1 MVGAMVVAAMFVAP
15 MFWATVEDAVN
26 DAGEGVG
33 TLAGVI
39 GTGRMLGAHTSL
51 NALRPAIPGGPGV
64 NRSSFHE

>member
-1 MVGAMVVAAMFVAP
+1 MVGAMLMAAMFVA
-15 MFWATVEDAVN
+15 TVGDAVN

-51 NALRPAIPGGPGV
+51 NALRPATPGGPGV
-64 NRSSFHE
+64 NRSSFHDGSVG